1 LLGTHPISVS
11 ICYEDIFPGQIR
23 MLMSGGQEGRI
34 PEAMFNLT
42 EDSWYGNTV
51 EPMEH
56 VALASFRAIEHRR
69 PLVRSTT
76 TGISAIIDP
85 VGRFAKR
92 TGQWTKETLVGRIPM
107 MQGRTAYAV
116 LGDWLG
122 CLCAILVLLSIG
134 RGYQL
139 IRRCPENKHITDRKE
154 KKRSKRPKKS

>member
-1 LLGTHPISVS
+1 
-11 ICYEDIFPGQIR
+11 
-23 MLMSGGQEGRI
+23 
-34 PEAMFNLT
+34 
-42 EDSWYGNTV
+42 
-51 EPMEH
+51 MEH